1 VAVAKLFAAALGER
15 EEGLHVA
22 AYARSAE
29 ARLLCQLTRRPDPLD
44 IAWLSV
50 NSG

>member
-1 VAVAKLFAAALGER
+1 MDTLKSAVDARR

-29 ARLLCQLTRRPDPLD
+29 ARLLCRLTKRPDPLD